1 MTHPIHVEL
10 DEAPDCDELV
20 GFLTSRGLAC
30 KSVTTGDRCEIEVGF
45 ALDSDERLHTEV
57 SDALRSWLS
66 GHTRPLIVTPVGD
79 DSFVLRPPGD

>member
-20 GFLTSRGLAC
+20 GFLTSRGLSC
-30 KSVTTGDRCEIEVGF
+30 TSVTTGDRCEIEVGF

-57 SDALRSWLS
+57 SDALRTWLS
-66 GHTRPLIVTPVGD
+66 GHTAP
-79 DSFVLRPPGD
+79 

>member
-1 MTHPIHVEL
+1 MMHPIRVEL
-10 DEAPDCDELV
+10 DEVPDCNELV

-30 KSVTTGDRCEIEVGF
+30 TPVTTGNGCTIDVGY
-45 ALDSDERLHTEV
+45 AADPEERLHTEV

>member
-1 MTHPIHVEL
+1 MMHPIHVEL

-30 KSVTTGDRCEIEVGF
+30 TSVTTGSRCEIEVGY
-45 ALDSDERLHTEV
+45 AASPEERLHTEV

-66 GHTRPLIVTPVGD
+66 EHSRPLIVTPVGD